1 MGVYLISA
9 CLLTYRPFL
18 ERIGQSRIVTKFTT
32 SGHSKSATDHKSNN
46 GRTASPMPLKSGSG
60 IRDLRVSS
68 QGFYRL
74 GDKNMMDQR
83 KLVSPDIQLD
93 QFGDDVNRWEER
105 C

>member
-1 MGVYLISA
+1 
-9 CLLTYRPFL
+9 
-18 ERIGQSRIVTKFTT
+18 
-32 SGHSKSATDHKSNN
+32 
-46 GRTASPMPLKSGSG
+46 MPLKSGSG

-68 QGFYRL
+68 QGFYRI

-93 QFGDDVNRWEER
+93 QFGDDVNKWEER